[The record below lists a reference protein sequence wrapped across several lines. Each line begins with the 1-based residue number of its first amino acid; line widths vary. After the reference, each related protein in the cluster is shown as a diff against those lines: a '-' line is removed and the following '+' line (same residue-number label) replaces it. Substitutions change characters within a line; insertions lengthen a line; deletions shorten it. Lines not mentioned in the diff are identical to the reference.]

1 MRLANDE
8 DYCTVFYTNL
18 VLSLV
23 LASSLFVCARPIAVF
38 FEREELV
45 DLTRVMS
52 VIIIINALSIVQ
64 RTRLTKIIDFRT
76 QTKITVIASIVSG
89 GVGIGMAMKGYGV
102 WSLVG
107 QQISNQSMTTIFLWL
122 YNRWIPK
129 LLFSWKSFK
138 ELWDFGWKLLASG
151 VIGSLTSD
159 LYNVVIGK
167 CFTPQVLGYY
177 TRAQQFSGI
186 FSSNITNVVNKVV
199 FPVLSTIQDDADRL
213 KAAYKRVIK
222 STMLITVVLMMGLAA
237 VAKPMIL
244 VLIGEKWVT
253 SAYYLQIICFLAM
266 MTPLHTINLI
276 AIQVVGRSDLTLKL
290 RIIKSTI
297 GFIPILVGILTK
309 NIFWMLLCS
318 VFVDYFCYY
327 LNTYYSGPLLKY
339 PILEQI
345 KDILPSFGIA
355 ILMALPVYAISFI
368 PVSPYVV
375 LPIQIVV
382 GGGLT
387 LLLCNLFKLPEY
399 YETRDIALQYIQK
412 LRKK

>member
-1 MRLANDE
+1 M
-8 DYCTVFYTNL
+8 
-18 VLSLV
+18 V